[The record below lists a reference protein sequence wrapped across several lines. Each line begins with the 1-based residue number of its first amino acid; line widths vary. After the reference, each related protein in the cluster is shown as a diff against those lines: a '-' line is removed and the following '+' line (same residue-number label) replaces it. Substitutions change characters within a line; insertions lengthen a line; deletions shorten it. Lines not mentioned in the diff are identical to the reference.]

1 MSEKGVFINSRKTF
15 RFRADG
21 FSALDITAGF
31 MGYIPFWAA
40 QTRLYKL
47 AVADGS
53 IVSPTVE
60 KSAKRQFSPEP
71 RENSSPKG
79 SAQNE
84 QS

>member
-15 RFRADG
+15 RFRAGG

-53 IVSPTVE
+53 IVSPTAE
-60 KSAKRQFSPEP
+60 KSAK
-71 RENSSPKG
+71 PKG